1 MISAKQSTVI
11 EGDKSMNTNRQTT
24 TKGDKHMNTNRQAAT
39 FVGVM
44 FILATVSSM
53 LGLFY
58 FYPPILTGPDYLI
71 NGAAHQNQVI
81 LGALMELVLVVTAIG
96 TAIGLFPVL
105 RPYGERIALGHLC
118 FRFLEAVVITIGIV
132 AVLSLLTLSQDFVAA
147 AAPDA
152 SAYHAAGTLLLAVYK
167 WTSMLGP
174 LFFLGVNT
182 LMYSSLLY
190 KSKLVPRPLAVFG
203 LTGATAVLGYAMLVI
218 FGVAVQAAD
227 RWVLL
232 AMPIGIFEMVFAGWL
247 IAKGFNPSATAAKS
261 AKTETHALLGIA

>member
-1 MISAKQSTVI
+1 MTSTQ
-11 EGDKSMNTNRQTT
+11 QTAT
-24 TKGDKHMNTNRQAAT
+24 MKGDKPMHTNRQAAT
-39 FVGVM
+39 FVGIM

-58 FYPPILTGPDYLI
+58 FYPPILTDPNYLV
-71 NGAAHQNQVI
+71 NGAAHANQVI

-118 FRFLEAVVITIGIV
+118 FRFLEAIVITVGIV
-132 AVLSLLTLSQDFVAA
+132 AVLSLLTLSQSFVASSN
-147 AAPDA
+147 PDA
-152 SAYHAAGTLLLAVYK
+152 SAYQVTGTVLHTVYK

-174 LFFLGVNT
+174 LFFLGINT

-190 KSKLVPRPLAVFG
+190 KSKLVPRPLAVWG
-203 LTGATAVLGYAMLVI
+203 LTGAILVFGYALLVM

-227 RWVLL
+227 QWIFL

-247 IAKGFNPSATAAKS
+247 IVKGFNPAALVS
-261 AKTETHALLGIA
+261 QPVQAAMDERVEMRLSQA

>member
-1 MISAKQSTVI
+1 
-11 EGDKSMNTNRQTT
+11 MNINRQITT
-24 TKGDKHMNTNRQAAT
+24 LKEDKPTHTHRQAAT

-44 FILATVSSM
+44 FILATVSAM

-58 FYPPILTGPDYLI
+58 FYPPILNGPDYLI
-71 NGAAHQNQVI
+71 NGAAHANQVV

-132 AVLSLLTLSQDFVAA
+132 ALLSLLTLSQDFVATA
-147 AAPDA
+147 TPDT
-152 SAYHAAGTLLLAVYK
+152 SAYHVTGALLHAVYK

-174 LFFLGVNT
+174 LFFLGINT

-203 LTGATAVLGYAMLVI
+203 LTGAILVFGYALLVMFGVTVLG
-218 FGVAVQAAD
+218 AD
-227 RWVLL
+227 RWMFL

-247 IAKGFNPSATAAKS
+247 IVKGFNPSA
-261 AKTETHALLGIA
+261 